1 MRWPGRERESNE
13 RNERGT
19 RRSESATEGGRAEEE
34 RKAPR
39 ELKYYARRPRVVG
52 KATGKDGSRGNKRVR
67 PTVRDGGVEC
77 GRRIGREGGEIKAHR
92 A

>member
-1 MRWPGRERESNE
+1 MRWPERE
-13 RNERGT
+13 RNERRT
-19 RRSESATEGGRAEEE
+19 RRSESVTEGGRAEEE

-67 PTVRDGGVEC
+67 PTEGDGRVEC
-77 GRRIGREGGEIKAHR
+77 GRRTGREGGEIKAHR

>member
-1 MRWPGRERESNE
+1 MRWPEREREQRE

-67 PTVRDGGVEC
+67 PMEGEWSADGDSAEKGA
-77 GRRIGREGGEIKAHR
+77 K
-92 A
+92 

>member
-1 MRWPGRERESNE
+1 MAGERATREERERNKKE
-13 RNERGT
+13 RERD
-19 RRSESATEGGRAEEE
+19 RRRKSRVEEE

-67 PTVRDGGVEC
+67 PTEGDGGVEC
-77 GRRIGREGGEIKAHR
+77 GRRPGREGGEIKAHR